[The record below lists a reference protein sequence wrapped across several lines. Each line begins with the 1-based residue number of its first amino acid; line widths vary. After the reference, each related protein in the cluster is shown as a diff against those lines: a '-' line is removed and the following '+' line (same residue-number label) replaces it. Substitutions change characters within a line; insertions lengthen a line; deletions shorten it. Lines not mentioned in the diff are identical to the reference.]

1 MQKLFKIFLLV
12 FVSNSFTEPVDAYTS
27 KEFSL
32 KMLEK
37 IEVVID
43 DQLRDGCWT
52 NLGEVKTYTEDK
64 LRSKGATI
72 GELPFSEAKYGFYYF
87 RVTGFGSRALNG
99 YCVGYI
105 ELELVSFAD
114 VFGIRQLTSV
124 YQNGYIRI
132 SSKGSNLNNEILDI
146 VGNEIRE
153 MK

>member
-1 MQKLFKIFLLV
+1 MQKFYAMLV
-12 FVSNSFTEPVDAYTS
+12 IIVVSITLTEQVDAYTS
-27 KEFSL
+27 AEFSV
-32 KMLEK
+32 KKLEM

-72 GELPFSEAKYGFYYF
+72 GDLPFTDAKYGFYYF
-87 RVTGFGSRALNG
+87 RVTGFGSRLNNG
-99 YCVGYI
+99 MCIGYI
-105 ELELVSFAD
+105 ELELVSFAE
-114 VFGIRQLTSV
+114 VFEIRQRISV
-124 YQNGYIRI
+124 YNRGHMRM
-132 SSKGSNLNNEILDI
+132 SSKDSNLNNEILDI

>member
-64 LRSKGATI
+64 LRSKGASI
-72 GELPFSEAKYGFYYF
+72 GDLPFTDANYGFYYF
-87 RVTGFGSRALNG
+87 RVTGFGSRLNNG
-99 YCVGYI
+99 MCIGYI
-105 ELELVSFAD
+105 ELELVSFAE
-114 VFGIRQLTSV
+114 VFEIWQKISV
-124 YQNGYIRI
+124 YNRGHMRM
-132 SSKGSNLNNEILDI
+132 SSQDSNLNNEILDI
-146 VGNEIRE
+146 VGNAIRE